1 MNARRA
7 SARMLTPEV
16 LGSALPVGRF
26 VLGLR
31 RLLNEEPTLQ
41 HQMLRGEIAR
51 WSRARSGHVYLTL
64 RDDDGSIDAVM
75 WSSRAPR
82 SDFEEG
88 AEVVVIGSVD
98 LYPARGQLQLQVTS
112 IHAVDTIGELE
123 AERRKLIAALKAEGV
138 LDRPRRPLPALPRHV
153 AIVIGSQS
161 AAEADVLRL
170 SENRWPGLRRT
181 VIGVLVQGEKA
192 AEELARGLR
201 VAARLADPV
210 HAAASG
216 VPPVDVIIVGRG
228 GGSTEDL
235 WAFNLERVAR
245 AVVSMPVPV
254 VSAVGH
260 ESDVLVSDLVADVR
274 ASTPSDAVERVV
286 PVRSDLEQHHDDLAL
301 RLEAAAARRFA
312 ETRQHHRLLRHRLA
326 GAPVSGL
333 TRARDQ
339 LADLRARLNHTVDV
353 QVSEA
358 AATLVGH
365 RHALHRATEAHLGRE
380 RERLAG
386 LGAALRTTDPRRVLE
401 RGYGMLQQPD
411 GDVIGSVSE
420 VAVGDALLVHL
431 ADGTVTTA
439 VEDVH
444 RT

>member
-1 MNARRA
+1 
-7 SARMLTPEV
+7 MLTPEV

-358 AATLVGH
+358 TATLVGH

-411 GDVIGSVSE
+411 GNVIGSVSE

>member
-1 MNARRA
+1 
-7 SARMLTPEV
+7 MLTPEV

-210 HAAASG
+210 HAAATG

>member
-1 MNARRA
+1 
-7 SARMLTPEV
+7 
-16 LGSALPVGRF
+16 
-26 VLGLR
+26 
-31 RLLNEEPTLQ
+31 
-41 HQMLRGEIAR
+41 
-51 WSRARSGHVYLTL
+51 
-64 RDDDGSIDAVM
+64 
-75 WSSRAPR
+75 
-82 SDFEEG
+82 
-88 AEVVVIGSVD
+88 
-98 LYPARGQLQLQVTS
+98 
-112 IHAVDTIGELE
+112 
-123 AERRKLIAALKAEGV
+123 
-138 LDRPRRPLPALPRHV
+138 
-153 AIVIGSQS
+153 
-161 AAEADVLRL
+161 
-170 SENRWPGLRRT
+170 
-181 VIGVLVQGEKA
+181 
-192 AEELARGLR
+192 
-201 VAARLADPV
+201 
-210 HAAASG
+210 
-216 VPPVDVIIVGRG
+216 
-228 GGSTEDL
+228 
-235 WAFNLERVAR
+235 
-245 AVVSMPVPV
+245 
-254 VSAVGH
+254 
-260 ESDVLVSDLVADVR
+260 VSDLVADVR

-333 TRARDQ
+333 TRARDE
-339 LADLRARLNHTVDV
+339 LADLRSRLNHTVDV
-353 QVSEA
+353 LVSEA
-358 AATLVGH
+358 TATLIGH

>member
-1 MNARRA
+1 
-7 SARMLTPEV
+7 MLTPEV

-82 SDFEEG
+82 TDFEEG
-88 AEVVVIGSVD
+88 SEVVVIGSVD

-123 AERRKLIAALKAEGV
+123 AERRKLIAALKDEGV

-210 HAAASG
+210 HAASSG

-235 WAFNLERVAR
+235 WAFNLEQVAR

-286 PVRSDLEQHHDDLAL
+286 PVRSDLEQRHDDLAL

-358 AATLVGH
+358 TATLVGH

-401 RGYGMLQQPD
+401 RGYGMIQQPD
-411 GDVIGSVSE
+411 GDVIGSVSD

>member
-1 MNARRA
+1 
-7 SARMLTPEV
+7 MLTPEV

-82 SDFEEG
+82 MDLEEG
-88 AEVVVIGSVD
+88 SEVVVIGSVD
-98 LYPARGQLQLQVTS
+98 LYPTRGHLQLQVAS

-170 SENRWPGLRRT
+170 SEDRWPGLRRT

-201 VAARLADPV
+201 VAARLADPIY
-210 HAAASG
+210 AASRG
-216 VPPVDVIIVGRG
+216 APPVDVIIVGRG

-301 RLEAAAARRFA
+301 RLEASAARRFA

-326 GAPVSGL
+326 GAPASGL
-333 TRARDQ
+333 SRARGQ
-339 LADLRARLNHTVDV
+339 LGDLRSRLDQTVDARLTETANRLVERGHALQRAVDV
-353 QVSEA
+353 
-358 AATLVGH
+358 
-365 RHALHRATEAHLGRE
+365 HLGRQ

-386 LGAALRTTDPRRVLE
+386 LGAALRTTDPRKVLE

-411 GDVIGSVSE
+411 GSVIGSVGD
-420 VAVGDALLVHL
+420 VAVGDALMVHL

>member
-1 MNARRA
+1 
-7 SARMLTPEV
+7 MLTPEV

-153 AIVIGSQS
+153 AIVIGSES

-210 HAAASG
+210 HAAATG

-339 LADLRARLNHTVDV
+339 LADLRARLNHTADV

-358 AATLVGH
+358 TATLVGH

>member
-1 MNARRA
+1 
-7 SARMLTPEV
+7 MLTPEV

-82 SDFEEG
+82 ADVEEG

-192 AEELARGLR
+192 AEEIARGLR

-245 AVVSMPVPV
+245 SVVSMPVPV

-358 AATLVGH
+358 TATLVGH

-401 RGYGMLQQPD
+401 RGYGMIQQPD
-411 GDVIGSVSE
+411 GDVIGSVSD

>member
-1 MNARRA
+1 
-7 SARMLTPEV
+7 MLTPEV

-26 VLGLR
+26 VLSLR

-82 SDFEEG
+82 TDFQEG

-170 SENRWPGLRRT
+170 TENRWPGLRRT

-353 QVSEA
+353 LVSEA
-358 AATLVGH
+358 TATLIGH

>member
-1 MNARRA
+1 MNARRTCA
-7 SARMLTPEV
+7 NMLTPEV

-64 RDDDGSIDAVM
+64 RDDDASMDAVM
-75 WSSRAPR
+75 WSSRAPTM
-82 SDFEEG
+82 DFEEG

-112 IHAVDTIGELE
+112 IHAVDNIGELE
-123 AERRKLIAALKAEGV
+123 AERRKLVAALKAEGV
-138 LDRPRRPLPALPRHV
+138 LDRPRKALPAIPRHV
-153 AIVIGSQS
+153 AIVIGAGS

-170 SENRWPGLRRT
+170 TEDRWPGLRRT
-181 VIGVLVQGEKA
+181 VIGVLVQGDKA
-192 AEELARGLR
+192 AEEIARGLR
-201 VAARLADPV
+201 VAARLADPARALA
-210 HAAASG
+210 HG

-245 AVVSMPVPV
+245 SIVSMPVPV

-274 ASTPSDAVERVV
+274 ASTPSDAAERVV
-286 PVRSDLEQHHDDLAL
+286 PVRLDLEQHHDDLVL
-301 RLEAAAARRFA
+301 RLEAAAARRLG
-312 ETRQHHRLLRHRLA
+312 EVRQHHRLLRHRLA
-326 GAPVSGL
+326 GAPVAGL
-333 TRARDQ
+333 ARARGEVS
-339 LADLRARLNHTVDV
+339 DLRTRLDATVDARLNVAARRL
-353 QVSEA
+353 SEHGHALQRA
-358 AATLVGH
+358 AARHVGSE
-365 RHALHRATEAHLGRE
+365 RAK
-380 RERLAG
+380 LAG
-386 LGAALRTTDPRRVLE
+386 LEAALRTTDPRNVLE
-401 RGYGMLQQPD
+401 RGYGMLQQP
-411 GDVIGSVSE
+411 GGGVVGSVKDL
-420 VAVGDALLVHL
+420 AVGDGLLVHL
-431 ADGTVTTA
+431 VDGTVKTA

>member
-1 MNARRA
+1 
-7 SARMLTPEV
+7 MLTPEV

-75 WSSRAPR
+75 WSSRAPKT
-82 SDFEEG
+82 DVQEG

-123 AERRKLIAALKAEGV
+123 AERRKLIAALKAEGA

-210 HAAASG
+210 HAASTG

-353 QVSEA
+353 LVSEA
-358 AATLVGH
+358 TTTLIGH

-431 ADGTVTTA
+431 VDGTVTTA

>member
-1 MNARRA
+1 
-7 SARMLTPEV
+7 MLTPEV

-153 AIVIGSQS
+153 AIVIGSES

-339 LADLRARLNHTVDV
+339 LADLRARLNHTADV

-358 AATLVGH
+358 TATLVGH

>member
-1 MNARRA
+1 
-7 SARMLTPEV
+7 MLTPEV

-82 SDFEEG
+82 TDFEEG

-210 HAAASG
+210 HAASSG

-245 AVVSMPVPV
+245 AVASMPVPV

-358 AATLVGH
+358 TATLVGH

-411 GDVIGSVSE
+411 GDVIGSVSD

>member
-1 MNARRA
+1 
-7 SARMLTPEV
+7 MLTPEV

-201 VAARLADPV
+201 VTARLTDPV

-339 LADLRARLNHTVDV
+339 LADLRARLNHTADV

-358 AATLVGH
+358 TATLVGH

>member
-1 MNARRA
+1 
-7 SARMLTPEV
+7 MLTPEV

-75 WSSRAPR
+75 WSSRAPKT
-82 SDFEEG
+82 DFQEG

-210 HAAASG
+210 HAASTG

-353 QVSEA
+353 LVSEA
-358 AATLVGH
+358 TTTLIGH

>member
-1 MNARRA
+1 
-7 SARMLTPEV
+7 MLTPEV

-301 RLEAAAARRFA
+301 RLEAAAARRFD

-358 AATLVGH
+358 TATLVGH
-365 RHALHRATEAHLGRE
+365 RHALRRATEAHLGRE

-431 ADGTVTTA
+431 VDGTVTTA

>member
-1 MNARRA
+1 
-7 SARMLTPEV
+7 MLTPEV

-358 AATLVGH
+358 TATLVGH

-411 GDVIGSVSE
+411 GDVIGSVSD

>member
-1 MNARRA
+1 
-7 SARMLTPEV
+7 MLTPEV

-82 SDFEEG
+82 ADVEEG

-192 AEELARGLR
+192 AEELALGLR

-358 AATLVGH
+358 TATLVGH
-365 RHALHRATEAHLGRE
+365 RHALHRATEMHLGRQ

-411 GDVIGSVSE
+411 GDVIGSVSD

>member
-1 MNARRA
+1 
-7 SARMLTPEV
+7 MLTPEV

-112 IHAVDTIGELE
+112 IHAVDTVGELE

-339 LADLRARLNHTVDV
+339 LADLRARLNHTADV

-358 AATLVGH
+358 TATLVGH

>member
-1 MNARRA
+1 
-7 SARMLTPEV
+7 MLTPEV

-153 AIVIGSQS
+153 AIVIGSES

-326 GAPVSGL
+326 GAPVSRL

-339 LADLRARLNHTVDV
+339 LADLRARLNHTADV

-358 AATLVGH
+358 TATLVGH

>member
-1 MNARRA
+1 
-7 SARMLTPEV
+7 MLTPEV

-75 WSSRAPR
+75 WSSRAPKT
-82 SDFEEG
+82 DFQEG

-353 QVSEA
+353 LVSEA
-358 AATLVGH
+358 TTTLIGH

-431 ADGTVTTA
+431 VDGTVTTA

>member
-1 MNARRA
+1 
-7 SARMLTPEV
+7 MLTPEV

-153 AIVIGSQS
+153 AIVIGSES

-286 PVRSDLEQHHDDLAL
+286 PVRSDLGQHHDDLAL

>member
-1 MNARRA
+1 
-7 SARMLTPEV
+7 MLTPEV

-75 WSSRAPR
+75 WSSRAPKT
-82 SDFEEG
+82 DVQEG

-210 HAAASG
+210 HAASTG

-353 QVSEA
+353 LVSEA
-358 AATLVGH
+358 TTTLIGH

>member
-1 MNARRA
+1 
-7 SARMLTPEV
+7 MLTPEV

-411 GDVIGSVSE
+411 GNVIGSVSE

>member
-1 MNARRA
+1 
-7 SARMLTPEV
+7 MLTPEV

-153 AIVIGSQS
+153 AIVIGSES

-235 WAFNLERVAR
+235 WAFNLERVVR

-339 LADLRARLNHTVDV
+339 LADLRARLNHTADV

-358 AATLVGH
+358 TATLVGH

>member
-1 MNARRA
+1 
-7 SARMLTPEV
+7 MLTPEV

-333 TRARDQ
+333 TRARAQ

-358 AATLVGH
+358 TATLVGH

>member
-1 MNARRA
+1 
-7 SARMLTPEV
+7 MLTPEV

-82 SDFEEG
+82 TDFEEG
-88 AEVVVIGSVD
+88 SEVVVIGSVD

-210 HAAASG
+210 HAASSG

-245 AVVSMPVPV
+245 AVASMPVPV

-358 AATLVGH
+358 TATLVGH

-411 GDVIGSVSE
+411 GDVIGSVSD

>member
-1 MNARRA
+1 
-7 SARMLTPEV
+7 MLTPEV

-153 AIVIGSQS
+153 AIVLGSQS

-358 AATLVGH
+358 TATLVGH

>member
-1 MNARRA
+1 
-7 SARMLTPEV
+7 MLTPEV

-82 SDFEEG
+82 SDVEEG

-153 AIVIGSQS
+153 AIVIGSES

-286 PVRSDLEQHHDDLAL
+286 PVRSDLGQHHDDLAL

>member
-1 MNARRA
+1 
-7 SARMLTPEV
+7 MLTPEV

-82 SDFEEG
+82 SDVEEG

-358 AATLVGH
+358 TATLVGH

>member
-1 MNARRA
+1 
-7 SARMLTPEV
+7 MLTPEV

-82 SDFEEG
+82 TDFQEG

-170 SENRWPGLRRT
+170 TENRWPGLRRT

-333 TRARDQ
+333 TRARDE
-339 LADLRARLNHTVDV
+339 LADLRSRLNHTVDV
-353 QVSEA
+353 LVSEA
-358 AATLVGH
+358 TATLIGH

>member
-1 MNARRA
+1 
-7 SARMLTPEV
+7 MLTPEV

-82 SDFEEG
+82 TDFEEG

-123 AERRKLIAALKAEGV
+123 AERRTLIAALKAEGV

-181 VIGVLVQGEKA
+181 VVGVLVQGEKA
-192 AEELARGLR
+192 AEEIARGLR

-210 HAAASG
+210 HAASSG

-286 PVRSDLEQHHDDLAL
+286 PVRSDLEQRHDDLAL

-333 TRARDQ
+333 TRARHQ

-358 AATLVGH
+358 TATLVGH

-401 RGYGMLQQPD
+401 RGYGMIQQPD
-411 GDVIGSVSE
+411 GDVIGSVSD

>member
-1 MNARRA
+1 
-7 SARMLTPEV
+7 MLTPEV

-75 WSSRAPR
+75 WSSRAPKT
-82 SDFEEG
+82 DFQEG

-170 SENRWPGLRRT
+170 TENRWPGLRRT

-333 TRARDQ
+333 TRARDE
-339 LADLRARLNHTVDV
+339 LADLRSRLNHTVDV
-353 QVSEA
+353 LVSEA
-358 AATLVGH
+358 TATLIGH

>member
-1 MNARRA
+1 
-7 SARMLTPEV
+7 MLTPEV

-82 SDFEEG
+82 TDFEEG
-88 AEVVVIGSVD
+88 SEVVVIGSVD

-123 AERRKLIAALKAEGV
+123 AERRTLIAALKAEGV

-210 HAAASG
+210 HAASSG

-245 AVVSMPVPV
+245 AVASMPVPV

-358 AATLVGH
+358 TATLVGH
-365 RHALHRATEAHLGRE
+365 RHALHRATEEHLGRE

-411 GDVIGSVSE
+411 GDVIGSVSD

>member
-1 MNARRA
+1 
-7 SARMLTPEV
+7 MLTPEV

-170 SENRWPGLRRT
+170 TENRWPGLRRT

-358 AATLVGH
+358 TATLVGH

>member
-1 MNARRA
+1 
-7 SARMLTPEV
+7 MLTPEV

-286 PVRSDLEQHHDDLAL
+286 PVRSDLGQHHDDLAL

>member
-1 MNARRA
+1 
-7 SARMLTPEV
+7 MLTPEV

-82 SDFEEG
+82 TDVEEG
-88 AEVVVIGSVD
+88 SEVVVIGSVD

-339 LADLRARLNHTVDV
+339 LADLRSRLNHTVDV

-358 AATLVGH
+358 TATLVGH
-365 RHALHRATEAHLGRE
+365 RHALHRATEVHLGRE

-401 RGYGMLQQPD
+401 RGYGMLQHPD
-411 GDVIGSVSE
+411 GDVIGSVSD

>member
-1 MNARRA
+1 
-7 SARMLTPEV
+7 MLTPEV

-112 IHAVDTIGELE
+112 IHAVDTVGELE

-153 AIVIGSQS
+153 AIVIGSES

-339 LADLRARLNHTVDV
+339 LADLRARLNHTADV

-358 AATLVGH
+358 TATLVGH